1 MQTLKKIFQKID
13 ANSIVLALIFYIWLL
28 FTISMADTVF
38 KYIMLIISAG
48 VGISTIYYNIK
59 NSKK

>member
-1 MQTLKKIFQKID
+1 MQILKKMLQKID
-13 ANSIVLALIFYIWLL
+13 VNSIFLALIFYIWLL
-28 FTISMADTVF
+28 FTISMADTVL